1 MTSPTRLD
9 SVRER
14 VLDRI
19 ERHERMMKLSIA
31 GAALVEAAMLA
42 VALLQLDF
50 SVRFERAVFILFVL
64 TYTVLLL
71 GMAALGA
78 HVSRVG
84 ERILAVLDSDG
95 RA

>member
-31 GAALVEAAMLA
+31 GAALVEAAMLV

-64 TYTVLLL
+64 SYTVLLL

-84 ERILAVLDSDG
+84 ERILAVLDSDS